1 MNPSKVIMLN
11 PVEKCTSPVNLNET
25 SPLFLSQKPTKI
37 NNLAEKRFSR
47 VFLNLVDS
55 FAMEID
61 DLILVCAILGLA
73 VIADTTF
80 VKLGSTA

>member
-1 MNPSKVIMLN
+1 MLN
-11 PVEKCTSPVNLNET
+11 SLEKCTSLVYLNET
-25 SPLFLSQKPTKI
+25 SPLFLSKKPTEI
-37 NNLAEKRFSR
+37 NNLAEQRFVR

-55 FAMEID
+55 VAIKID